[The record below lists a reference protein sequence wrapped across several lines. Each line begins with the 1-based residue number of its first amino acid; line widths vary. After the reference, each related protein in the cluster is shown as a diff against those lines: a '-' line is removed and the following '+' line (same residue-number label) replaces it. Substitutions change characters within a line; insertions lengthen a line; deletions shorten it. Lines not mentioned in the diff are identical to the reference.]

1 MLVNGKEVAYTL
13 KQSSSIQQDVNKVS
27 QLPDDLKQEISPRQI
42 NDIIPGFDAE
52 NGATVDVSNFGY
64 FEGQDGETLRSRKE
78 NYDTY
83 KEMDKMVFIH
93 RAIETVADDAAL
105 RNDEGNVIK
114 IYSDSEEIKVKLE
127 DLFNFRLNMNKELW
141 SVIYETIKMGDNFY
155 EVIPDSYD
163 KPKKIVKIRY
173 LEPEKVERI
182 EFNDK
187 LAYFT
192 YKDEMKDIRT
202 NKKTG
207 EKIYRLQPWQII
219 HFKIDNKEFEPY
231 GGSLLASG
239 VRTFR
244 RLSLLEDVMI
254 VYRLSRSPER
264 RVFYVDVGQ
273 LSPVEA
279 KRFLQKFRDNY
290 RTQQFIDDT
299 GKINRKANALSIT
312 SDIFIPVR
320 EGSQGTRID
329 TLQSGQAMNSIDDLK
344 YFKEEIL
351 MTMNIP
357 LEYLGQNGDRS
368 RSGLSMVDQKFARFV
383 ERVQG
388 HIEDSLNKIA
398 ALELFFAGYKKEE
411 LQNFKL
417 ELTPPSNVK
426 EITDLEFVNQ
436 RMQLIGT
443 ISGLNIFPVRWVL
456 KKILRLT
463 DKEISDIM
471 LYKDLEEQKKA
482 GVAPEAGGMMG
493 GLAAPMP
500 GAEMGAGVPGGEIP
514 PSGGEVPPPAG
525 GEAPPAETAPGTPP
539 AAPEAAPEALTAGT
553 IINLLGQ
560 EFLLE
565 NQEDFFKIVKA
576 LEDHKNAPVA
586 EEIKE
591 ENNML
596 MEAIESVLFGNG
608 KLLAETKNSN
618 KTKKTEKIVSL
629 FTKGEFGGLTFGES
643 KAISIFKSNKD
654 GEFKE
659 TEILI

>member
-1 MLVNGKEVAYTL
+1 MLINGKEVIYTV
-13 KQSSSIQQDVNKVS
+13 KQTSNIQQDVNKTN
-27 QLPDDLKQEISPRQI
+27 QLPDELKQEISIKQI
-42 NDIIPGFDAE
+42 KDLVPNFDIESNAS
-52 NGATVDVSNFGY
+52 VDVSNIGY
-64 FEGQDGETLRSRKE
+64 FEGQEGETLRSRKE

-93 RAIETVADDAAL
+93 RAIETVSDDAAL
-105 RNDEGNVIK
+105 KNDEGNVIK
-114 IYSDSEEIKVKLE
+114 VYSDSEDIKEKLQ
-127 DLFNFRLNMNKELW
+127 DLFYNRLNMNKGLW
-141 SVIYETIKMGDNFY
+141 STVYETIKMGDNFY
-155 EVIPDSYD
+155 EVIPDSYE

-173 LEPEKVERI
+173 LEPDRVERI

-192 YKDEMKDIRT
+192 YKDEIKDEKT
-202 NKKTG
+202 NKKAG

-239 VRTFR
+239 VRTFT
-244 RLSLLEDVMI
+244 RLSLLEDIMI

-290 RTQQFIDDT
+290 RTQQFIDDS

-320 EGSQGTRID
+320 EGSTGTKID

-368 RSGLSMVDQKFARFV
+368 HGGLSMVDQKFARFV
-383 ERVQG
+383 ERIQG

-398 ALELFFAGYKKEE
+398 ALELFFSGYKRED
-411 LQNFKL
+411 LQGFKI

-426 EITDLEFVNQ
+426 EITDLEFINQ
-436 RMQLIGT
+436 RMNLIST
-443 ISGLNIFPVRWVL
+443 IIGLNIFPVKWIL
-456 KKILRLT
+456 KKILRLS
-463 DKEISDIM
+463 DKEINDIM
-471 LYKDLEEQKKA
+471 LYKELEDQKKA
-482 GVAPEAGGMMG
+482 GAAPEAGMAGGGMG
-493 GLAAPMP
+493 GMTGGELPPIQPTGEAPVPVP
-500 GAEMGAGVPGGEIP
+500 GEIPAVPAGGEIP
-514 PSGGEVPPPAG
+514 AAPA
-525 GEAPPAETAPGTPP
+525 AP
-539 AAPEAAPEALTAGT
+539 AAPEEQLNASVLV
-553 IINLLGQ
+553 NLLGQ
-560 EFLLE
+560 DFLLE

-576 LEDHKNAPVA
+576 LENGKNKVIT
-586 EEIKE
+586 EEVKIE
-591 ENNML
+591 SSL
-596 MEAIESVLFGNG
+596 IVEALESVLFGDGKIIAKKENG
-608 KLLAETKNSN
+608 KKSKRTDNL
-618 KTKKTEKIVSL
+618 VSL
-629 FTKGEFGGLTFGES
+629 FSKNEFGGLTFGES
-643 KAISIFKSNKD
+643 RSIKIFKQNKND
-654 GEFKE
+654 FKE
-659 TEILI
+659 REILI